1 MTSDPSSASPPAWA
15 EALLRLLL
23 APKDRDSVS
32 GDLLEQYRDAIFPT
46 RGATADAWYLRQVAS
61 FLWRRAWP
69 WALIFSGAFVMRN
82 AYDWL
87 VPTTDFHVRS
97 QVTTYFA
104 IGTLLLV
111 GFGAAWRSGSALAG
125 IVVTVVASQIAA
137 VFSVVG
143 SSVLLAILKSPEIDR
158 AIAGSG
164 GIDEVYL
171 LPFMMIVPA
180 VILGTVAGVAGKLGR
195 RALSRGNS

>member
-1 MTSDPSSASPPAWA
+1 MTSDHSLVRPPAWA

-32 GDLLEQYRDAIFPT
+32 GDLLEQYRATVLPA
-46 RGATADAWYLRQVAS
+46 RGGVAADWWYVRQVGS
-61 FLWRRAWP
+61 FVWRGTWP
-69 WALIFSGAFVMRN
+69 WALIFSGAFVVRN

-97 QVTTYFA
+97 GATTYFA
-104 IGTLLLV
+104 ITTLLLV
-111 GFGAAWRSGSALAG
+111 GFYSAWRSGSAIAG
-125 IVVTVVASQIAA
+125 ILLTIIASQIAA

-164 GIDEVYL
+164 GIDEVYA

-180 VILGTVAGVAGKLGR
+180 VILGTISGIVGR
-195 RALSRGNS
+195 VSRMLVRG